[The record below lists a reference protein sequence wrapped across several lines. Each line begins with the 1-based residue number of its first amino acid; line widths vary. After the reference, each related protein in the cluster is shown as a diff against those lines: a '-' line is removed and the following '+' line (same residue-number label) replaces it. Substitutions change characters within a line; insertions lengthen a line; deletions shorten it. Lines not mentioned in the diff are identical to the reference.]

1 MAPKR
6 SPKKMGTIAEPETK
20 TKPVRVDLH
29 PVVHKA
35 LRRADG
41 KRAVV
46 DHPEFIAHRPG
57 GRVAVVVGPDDSTC
71 YIDVGLVLRLEL
83 APPVPAGSIAPNP
96 NGGE

>member
-1 MAPKR
+1 M
-6 SPKKMGTIAEPETK
+6 
-20 TKPVRVDLH
+20 
-29 PVVHKA
+29 
-35 LRRADG
+35 ADG

-83 APPVPAGSIAPNP
+83 APPLPAGSIAPNP
-96 NGGE
+96 NGGD

>member
-1 MAPKR
+1 MR
-6 SPKKMGTIAEPETK
+6 AENLQELIRATPFQ
-20 TKPVRVDLH
+20 PF
-29 PVVHKA
+29 A
-35 LRRADG
+35 ICMADG

-57 GRVAVVVGPDDSTC
+57 GRVAIVVGPDDSTC

>member
-1 MAPKR
+1 MR
-6 SPKKMGTIAEPETK
+6 AENLQEMIHAMPF
-20 TKPVRVDLH
+20 KPF
-29 PVVHKA
+29 A
-35 LRRADG
+35 ICMADG

-57 GRVAVVVGPDDSTC
+57 GRVAVFVGPDDSTC

-83 APPVPAGSIAPNP
+83 DPPIRAGSIAPNP